1 MGKHLGNSFSEI
13 GSKRGVCPLSAL
25 LSGHTPLEDGAEV
38 VFFNGDE
45 EIGRAKTANGVAELQ
60 TTVPDEA
67 ATLQLSAVVEDFE
80 NDTQEA
86 PVPRTRLS

>member
-1 MGKHLGNSFSEI
+1 M
-13 GSKRGVCPLSAL
+13 
-25 LSGHTPLEDGAEV
+25 
-38 VFFNGDE
+38 FFNGDE

-67 ATLQLSAVVEDFE
+67 ATLQLSTVVEDFE

-86 PVPRTRLS
+86 PAPRTRLS